1 MGIETTSTLELKFT
15 QTINGKTTETT
26 KKITA
31 DRLDSTSLIEEYVM
45 FLKSCGYV
53 LTTLENYLEVEI

>member
-1 MGIETTSTLELKFT
+1 MNNLDMTATLELKFT
-15 QTINGKTTETT
+15 QTINDKTIETT

-31 DRLDSTSLIEEYVM
+31 ESLDTTTLLEEYVA

-53 LTTLENYLEVEI
+53 LTALENYLEG

>member
-1 MGIETTSTLELKFT
+1 MGLDMMSTIELKFT

-31 DRLDSTSLIEEYVM
+31 ESLDTTSLLEEYVA

-53 LTTLENYLEVEI
+53 LTKLEEYLEGE

>member
-1 MGIETTSTLELKFT
+1 MGIDMTSTLELKFT

-26 KKITA
+26 KKVTT
-31 DRLDSTSLIEEYVM
+31 DSLDTTTLIEEYVA

-53 LTTLENYLEVEI
+53 LTVLENYLGGN